1 MPSATASS
9 AVPPEADNPAFAP
22 RREGPLPMALLVQK
36 FGGTSV
42 ADVERIQA
50 VAQRISRCRE
60 EGHELVIVVSAMGHT
75 TDELTGLAR
84 AISGN
89 PPQREMDMLLA
100 TGEQVSIALL
110 SMALHAQG
118 VPAVSMTG
126 TQAGIV
132 TESAHGRARILEIRT
147 ERLRRLLDDGQVV
160 VVAGFQGTSSGHAG
174 TPEITTL
181 GRGGSDTSA
190 VALAAALGADACEIY
205 TDVPGVLTTDPRKVA
220 DAQLMDTVTCDEMLE
235 LASLG
240 AAVLH
245 PRAVEIARN
254 YGVPLVVRSSWS
266 DQPGT
271 RLTSGAARPIGS
283 EGLELGKPVDGAQ
296 LETHQAV
303 VALAHVP
310 DRPGVA
316 AQLFEALGAAGLNV
330 DLIVQA
336 THEGASND
344 IAFTLPEADVDR
356 AQLVCREV
364 LAALGADLAE
374 GGSAQ
379 LSAQAGMA
387 KLSISGAGIMGRPG
401 VAARLFDTLARA
413 GINLRLIATSE
424 VKVSCLVAGDQG
436 QRALRAAADAFEL
449 AEGQLQLNPA
459 LCRVGDPAVRG
470 VALDRDQA
478 QVAVRRVP
486 DRPGT
491 AAAVCRALADAGIS
505 LDAIVQSERTHGGAG
520 GEGGQLSRDMSFTL
534 KRDDRAAA
542 ERALAPLLQQWPG
555 SHFEEGPA
563 IARVSAVGAG
573 MPCTAGT
580 AARMFRCLADAGINI
595 ELIATSEIRTSCVVA
610 EADGVRALQAV
621 HAAFGLGGSVVHK
634 AEGTEAPV

>member
-1 MPSATASS
+1 
-9 AVPPEADNPAFAP
+9 
-22 RREGPLPMALLVQK
+22 MALLVQK

-42 ADVERIQA
+42 ADVARIQA
-50 VAQRISRCRE
+50 VAARIAACRE
-60 EGHELVIVVSAMGHT
+60 EGHELVIVVSAMGHS
-75 TDELTGLAR
+75 TDELSALAR
-84 AISGN
+84 AISSD
-89 PPQREMDMLLA
+89 PPQRELDMLLA

-126 TQAGIV
+126 AQVGII

-147 ERLRRLLDDGQVV
+147 ERLARLLAEGQVV
-160 VVAGFQGTSSGHAG
+160 VVAGFQGTSSGAAG

-181 GRGGSDTSA
+181 GRGGSDTTA

-205 TDVPGVLTTDPRKVA
+205 TDVPGVLTTDPRKVG
-220 DAQLMDTVTCDEMLE
+220 DAQLMAQVSCNEMLE

-254 YGVPLVVRSSWS
+254 YGVPLLVRSSWS
-266 DQPGT
+266 DAPGT
-271 RLTSGAARPIGS
+271 RLTSGSPRPIGS
-283 EGLELGKPVDGAQ
+283 AGLELGRPVDGAE
-296 LETHQAV
+296 LESDQAV
-303 VALAHVP
+303 LALSHVP

-316 AQLFEALGAAGLNV
+316 ALLFEALSVAGLNV

-336 THEGASND
+336 TQEGSSND
-344 IAFTLPEADVDR
+344 IAFTLAAADLDR

-364 LAALGADLAE
+364 LTAMGAELDA
-374 GGSAQ
+374 GGAQ
-379 LSAQAGMA
+379 LLAQGAMA
-387 KLSISGAGIMGRPG
+387 KLSISGAGILGRPG

-424 VKVSCLVAGDQG
+424 VKVSCLVAGEQG
-436 QRALRAAADAFEL
+436 AKALRATAEAFEL
-449 AEGQLQLNPA
+449 QDSQLRHDPLVCQL
-459 LCRVGDPAVRG
+459 GEPAVRG
-470 VALDRDQA
+470 VALDCDQA
-478 QVAVRRVP
+478 QVAVRRLP

-491 AAAVCRALADAGIS
+491 AAAVCRALADAGIG
-505 LDAIVQSERTHGGAG
+505 LDAIVQSERTHGCGD
-520 GEGGQLSRDMSFTL
+520 QRSRDMSFVL
-534 KRDDRAAA
+534 KRDERQRA
-542 ERALAPLLQQWPG
+542 ERALAPLLRQWPDAR
-555 SHFEEGPA
+555 FEEGAA

-573 MPCTAGT
+573 MPCTPGT

-610 EADGVRALQAV
+610 AADGLAALRAV
-621 HAAFGLGGSVVHK
+621 HDAFDLGGAVQHR
-634 AEGTEAPV
+634 AEGTAAPL

>member
-1 MPSATASS
+1 
-9 AVPPEADNPAFAP
+9 
-22 RREGPLPMALLVQK
+22 MALLVQK

-50 VAQRISRCRE
+50 VAQRIAESRQA
-60 EGHELVIVVSAMGHT
+60 GHDLVVVVSAMGHT

-84 AISGN
+84 AISSS

-110 SMALHAQG
+110 SMALNALG

-126 TQAGIV
+126 PQAGIL
-132 TESAHGRARILEIRT
+132 TESAHGRARILEVRT
-147 ERLRRLLDDGQVV
+147 DRLQRLLNDGNVV
-160 VVAGFQGTSSGHAG
+160 VVAGFQGTSNSLSGV
-174 TPEITTL
+174 PEITTL

-220 DAQLMDTVTCDEMLE
+220 DAQLMSTITCNEMLE

-266 DQPGT
+266 DAPGT
-271 RLTSGAARPIGS
+271 LLTSKVSSRRGNG
-283 EGLELGKPVDGAQ
+283 EGLELGKPVDGAE
-296 LETHQAV
+296 LDTDQAV
-303 VALAHVP
+303 LALAHVP

-316 AQLFEALGAAGLNV
+316 AQLFEALSAAELNV
-330 DLIVQA
+330 DLIVQS
-336 THEGASND
+336 THEATSND
-344 IAFTLPEADVDR
+344 IAFTVAEHQLDR

-364 LAALGADLAE
+364 LAAMGPGAETATIRAE
-374 GGSAQ
+374 G
-379 LSAQAGMA
+379 GMA
-387 KLSISGAGIMGRPG
+387 KLSIAGAGIMGRPG
-401 VAARLFDTLARA
+401 VAARLFDTLAKS

-424 VKVSCLVAGDQG
+424 VKVSCLVAGHQG
-436 QRALRAAADAFEL
+436 NKALQAAAQCFEL
-449 AEGQLQLNPA
+449 HERQLHLNPPPSGA
-459 LCRVGDPAVRG
+459 GAPEVRG

-478 QVAVRRVP
+478 QVAVRRIP
-486 DRPGT
+486 DKPGT
-491 AAAVCRALADAGIS
+491 AAAVCRVLADAGIS
-505 LDAIVQSERTHGGAG
+505 LDAIVQSERTHGT
-520 GEGGQLSRDMSFTL
+520 GEQQSRDMGFCL
-534 KRDDRAAA
+534 KREDLGRA
-542 ERALAPLLQQWPG
+542 RVALQPLMNQWPG
-555 SHFEEGPA
+555 ASFEEGMA

-580 AARMFRCLADAGINI
+580 AARMFRSLAEAGVNI
-595 ELIATSEIRTSCVVA
+595 EMIATSEIRTSCVVP
-610 EADGVRALQAV
+610 EGDGVKALQVV
-621 HAAFGLGGSVVHK
+621 HAAFGLGGAVQHQ
-634 AEGTEAPV
+634 AQGTEAPV

>member
-1 MPSATASS
+1 
-9 AVPPEADNPAFAP
+9 
-22 RREGPLPMALLVQK
+22 
-36 FGGTSV
+36 
-42 ADVERIQA
+42 
-50 VAQRISRCRE
+50 
-60 EGHELVIVVSAMGHT
+60 
-75 TDELTGLAR
+75 
-84 AISGN
+84 
-89 PPQREMDMLLA
+89 
-100 TGEQVSIALL
+100 
-110 SMALHAQG
+110 
-118 VPAVSMTG
+118 MTG

-147 ERLRRLLDDGQVV
+147 ERLQRLLAEGQVV
-160 VVAGFQGTSSGHAG
+160 VVAGFQGTSSGAGG

-190 VALAAALGADACEIY
+190 VALAAALGADVCEIY

-266 DQPGT
+266 ESPGT
-271 RLTSGAARPIGS
+271 RLTSGTPRPIGH
-283 EGLELGKPVDGAQ
+283 EGLELGKPVDGAE
-296 LETHQAV
+296 LDTDQAV
-303 VALAHVP
+303 LALSHVP

-316 AQLFEALGAAGLNV
+316 AQLFEALGQAGVNV

-344 IAFTLPEADVDR
+344 IAFTLAAAESDR

-364 LAALGADLAE
+364 LAEMGAALGD
-374 GGSAQ
+374 GGAQ
-379 LSAQAGMA
+379 LSAEAGLA

-401 VAARLFDTLARA
+401 VAAKLFDTLART

-424 VKVSCLVAGDQG
+424 VKVSCLVAGHQAAK
-436 QRALRAAADAFEL
+436 ALRAAAEAFEL
-449 AEGQLQLNPA
+449 PEQHLRRNPEPCS
-459 LCRVGDPAVRG
+459 LGNPAVRG

-478 QVAVRRVP
+478 QVAVQRLP

-491 AAAVCRALADAGIS
+491 AAAVCRTLADAGIS
-505 LDAIVQSERTHGGAG
+505 LDAIVQSERTR
-520 GEGGQLSRDMSFTL
+520 GEGESLSRDMSFVL
-534 KRDDRAAA
+534 KRDDLARAQQ
-542 ERALAPLLQQWPG
+542 ALAPLLRQWPG
-555 SHFEEGPA
+555 ARFEEGAA
-563 IARVSAVGAG
+563 IARISAVGAG
-573 MPCTAGT
+573 MPCTPGT

-610 EADGVRALQAV
+610 EAQGLGALQAV
-621 HAAFGLGGSVVHK
+621 HAAFGLGGAISHR
-634 AEGTEAPV
+634 AEGTEAPEP

>member
-1 MPSATASS
+1 
-9 AVPPEADNPAFAP
+9 
-22 RREGPLPMALLVQK
+22 MALLVQK

-50 VAQRISRCRE
+50 VARRIAASRE
-60 EGHELVIVVSAMGHT
+60 EGHDLVIVVSAMGHT
-75 TDELTGLAR
+75 TDELTGLAA
-84 AISGN
+84 AITSQ

-110 SMALHAQG
+110 SMALSALG
-118 VPAVSMTG
+118 VPATSMTG

-147 ERLRRLLDDGQVV
+147 ERLRHLLSEGQVV
-160 VVAGFQGTSSGHAG
+160 VVAGFQGTSSGQAG

-266 DQPGT
+266 DAPGT
-271 RLTSGAARPIGS
+271 RLTSGSPRPIGS
-283 EGLELGKPVDGAQ
+283 EGLELGKPVDGAE
-296 LETHQAV
+296 LDVDQAV
-303 VALAHVP
+303 LALAHVP

-336 THEGASND
+336 THEGSSND
-344 IAFTLPEADVDR
+344 IAFTLQASEMEQAR
-356 AQLVCREV
+356 EVCREV
-364 LAALGADLAE
+364 LALMGAADALLTTE
-374 GGSAQ
+374 G
-379 LSAQAGMA
+379 GMA

-401 VAARLFDTLARA
+401 VAARLFDTLARD
-413 GINLRLIATSE
+413 GVNLRLIATSE
-424 VKVSCLVAGDQG
+424 VKVSCLVEGSQAGK
-436 QRALRAAADAFEL
+436 ALRAAAQAFEL
-449 AEGQLQLNPA
+449 GETQLRHNPPPCH
-459 LCRVGDPAVRG
+459 LVDPAVRG

-478 QVAVRRVP
+478 QVAVRQVP

-491 AAAVCRALADAGIS
+491 AAAICRALADSGIS
-505 LDAIVQSERTHGGAG
+505 LDAIVQSERTHGPI
-520 GEGGQLSRDMSFTL
+520 GQLSRDMSFTL
-534 KRDDRAAA
+534 RKGDLLQA
-542 ERALAPLLQQWPG
+542 ERALAPLLKQWPG
-555 SHFEEGPA
+555 AHFEQGPA

-573 MPCTAGT
+573 MPCTPGT
-580 AARMFRCLADAGINI
+580 AARMFRSLADAGINI

-610 EADGVRALQAV
+610 EAEGVRALQVV
-621 HAAFGLGGSVVHK
+621 HAAFGLGGADVHR
-634 AEGTEAPV
+634 AEGSEAPV

>member
-1 MPSATASS
+1 M
-9 AVPPEADNPAFAP
+9 
-22 RREGPLPMALLVQK
+22 GLLVQK

-50 VAQRISRCRE
+50 VARRISACRE
-60 EGHELVIVVSAMGHT
+60 DGNDLVIVVSAMGHT

-84 AISGN
+84 AISAD
-89 PPQREMDMLLA
+89 PPRREMDMLLA

-110 SMALHAQG
+110 AMALQAQG

-126 TQAGIV
+126 PQVGII
-132 TESAHGRARILEIRT
+132 TESAHGRARILEVRT
-147 ERLRRLLDDGQVV
+147 ERLWRLLEEGHVV
-160 VVAGFQGTSSGHAG
+160 VVAGFQGTSSGAAG

-220 DAQLMDTVTCDEMLE
+220 DAQLMEAVSCDEMLE

-266 DQPGT
+266 EAPGT
-271 RLTSGAARPIGS
+271 RLTSGPARAIGS
-283 EGLELGKPVDGAQ
+283 EGLELGRPVDGAE
-296 LETHQAV
+296 LVEHQAV

-316 AQLFEALGAAGLNV
+316 ALLFEALAAAGLNV

-336 THEGASND
+336 THEGGSND
-344 IAFTLPEADVDR
+344 IAFTLAEEELSAAREVCQRLLTDLGAEATQLSGEAD
-356 AQLVCREV
+356 
-364 LAALGADLAE
+364 
-374 GGSAQ
+374 
-379 LSAQAGMA
+379 MA
-387 KLSISGAGIMGRPG
+387 KISISGAGIMGRPG
-401 VAARLFDTLARA
+401 VAARLFDTLARL

-424 VKVSCLVAGDQG
+424 VKVSCLVAGSQG
-436 QRALRAAADAFEL
+436 SRALRAAAAAFEL
-449 AEGQLQLNPA
+449 AESQLRYGTPA
-459 LCRVGDPAVRG
+459 CEPDSPAVRG
-470 VALDRDQA
+470 VALDRDQV
-478 QVAVRRVP
+478 QVVVRGVP
-486 DRPGT
+486 DRPG
-491 AAAVCRALADAGIS
+491 AAAAICRALADAGIS
-505 LDAIVQSERTHGGAG
+505 LDAIVQSERTHGVAP
-520 GEGGQLSRDMSFTL
+520 ELSRDMTFTL
-534 KRDDRAAA
+534 RRDDRAAA
-542 ERALAPLLQQWPG
+542 EQALATVLAGWPG
-555 SHFEEGPA
+555 ARFEEGAA

-573 MPCTAGT
+573 MACTAGT
-580 AARMFRCLADAGINI
+580 AARMFRSLAAEAINI

-621 HAAFGLGGSVVHK
+621 HAAFALGGSVLHQAK
-634 AEGTEAPV
+634 GSEAPT